1 MPSLWHSL
9 SVFRG
14 VWLFSQIL
22 SASTACRKRP
32 RVLLL
37 SGELLVLVLLSCSAA
52 LGSAVR
58 SAGGHRC
65 SAALGSAVRS
75 ADGLRVVLRNLV
87 QGLGKL
93 SYSLRLTWLLSEF
106 GLKVVLL
113 LQVSVGPCF
122 FGSWC
127 HGRYESCRTFRV
139 LSLSLPHRFRVC
151 PDDGVVVWRMQN
163 CQLWLGCAQHPPTYR
178 SILCYHAFFKDVFLH
193 DAEVNHNRC
202 QVMISGSQYGFSV
215 P

>member
-1 MPSLWHSL
+1 M
-9 SVFRG
+9 
-14 VWLFSQIL
+14 

-93 SYSLRLTWLLSEF
+93 SYSLRLT
-106 GLKVVLL
+106 
-113 LQVSVGPCF
+113 
-122 FGSWC
+122 
-127 HGRYESCRTFRV
+127 
-139 LSLSLPHRFRVC
+139 
-151 PDDGVVVWRMQN
+151 
-163 CQLWLGCAQHPPTYR
+163 
-178 SILCYHAFFKDVFLH
+178 
-193 DAEVNHNRC
+193 
-202 QVMISGSQYGFSV
+202 
-215 P
+215 